1 MKDDES
7 FIIIGMK
14 NEGKLTLHEG
24 TRASIP
30 DKTGLV
36 HHDHGMVG
44 DHIRRPGKRPAMN
57 IHYEWMD

>member
-1 MKDDES
+1 M
-7 FIIIGMK
+7 
-14 NEGKLTLHEG
+14 EGKLTLHEG